1 MTYKKLLDFNLANF
15 FYVLGLW
22 EFFLTSMWWWYQVCL
37 RRKPTTWFQ
46 ILETVMS
53 WSLYLLH
60 FSVLFP
66 WRSLYFSRRDDDA
79 LKVVCIS
86 MIMMMLGEC
95 WLASRAS
102 NLITVITVGIELA
115 LTGLSDPTH
124 SYTRA
129 ITLITTNI
137 FNKAKSQIQIQIHR
151 QKPSSLI
158 YLLSGPS
165 QGKNGSQKSCRLDAL
180 TLCAV
185 FVPSIF
191 WHL

>member
-1 MTYKKLLDFNLANF
+1 MLIFC
-15 FYVLGLW
+15 V
-22 EFFLTSMWWWYQVCL
+22 
-37 RRKPTTWFQ
+37 
-46 ILETVMS
+46 IL
-53 WSLYLLH
+53 
-60 FSVLFP
+60 

-79 LKVVCIS
+79 GLALKVVCIS
-86 MIMMMLGEC
+86 KMMMMLGEC

-137 FNKAKSQIQIQIHR
+137 FNKANSQIQIQTPR

-158 YLLSGPS
+158 YLLPCSS
-165 QGKNGSQKSCRLDAL
+165 EGKKWITEVVL
-180 TLCAV
+180 T
-185 FVPSIF
+185 
-191 WHL
+191 